1 MSDQSNERQGEIG
14 ISDEQLPE
22 DVRPSDDNPLAK
34 NPEDLDDAEVPGG
47 PPKPHGDPGLGEA
60 TS

>member
-1 MSDQSNERQGEIG
+1 MSEQSNESQNEVG

-34 NPEDLDDAEVPGG
+34 NPEDLEDAEAAGG
-47 PPKPHGDPGLGEA
+47 PMKPHGDPGLGEA